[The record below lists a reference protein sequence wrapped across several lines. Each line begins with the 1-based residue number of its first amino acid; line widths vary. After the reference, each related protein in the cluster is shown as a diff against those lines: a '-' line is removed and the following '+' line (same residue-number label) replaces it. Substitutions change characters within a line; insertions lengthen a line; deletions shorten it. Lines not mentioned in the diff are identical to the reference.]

1 MAANP
6 GAMIALR
13 QIRDAAGR
21 IAPWVR
27 RTPLLSA
34 PALSERAGRPIF
46 LKPEFWQE
54 TGSFKVRGATNYL
67 LAVGAATDGGGVVTA
82 STGNHGQAVAWAAAR
97 LGVRAVIA
105 VPAAAP
111 RAKLDGIRR
120 RGGELRPINGGY
132 DAAHAAALAMAAGE
146 GLRYVPAFEDEVII
160 AGQGTIGLEIAEDL
174 PEVAEVYVPVG
185 GGGLAAGVGAAL
197 AAAAPSARLVGA
209 QSVLTPAMARSLAAG
224 SPVAVP
230 EPPTLCDGLAG
241 GIDALTLTYA
251 QRYLADLALVEE
263 ADVAAAMRALVA
275 DERWIVE
282 GSAAVALAAA
292 LRTGRAGAGPAVVVL
307 TGRNVDAE
315 TVRGVLLPQ

>member
-1 MAANP
+1 MV
-6 GAMIALR
+6 AL
-13 QIRDAAGR
+13 QDIRDAAAR

-27 RTPLLSA
+27 RTPLLAA
-34 PALSERAGRPIF
+34 PALSARAGRAIH

-54 TGSFKVRGATNYL
+54 TGSFKVRGATNHL
-67 LAVGAATDGGGVVTA
+67 LAVGAGGGGVVTA
-82 STGNHGQAVAWAAAR
+82 STGNHGQAVAWVAAR

-111 RAKLDGIRR
+111 QAKIQGIRR
-120 RGGELRPINGGY
+120 HGAELRLIDGGY
-132 DAAHAAALAMAAGE
+132 DAAHAAALAMAADE

-174 PEVAEVYVPVG
+174 PEVAEVFVPVG
-185 GGGLAAGVGAAL
+185 GGGLAAGIGTAL
-197 AAAAPSARLVGA
+197 AAVVPAARLVGA

-224 SPVAVP
+224 APVDVP
-230 EPPTLCDGLAG
+230 EPPTLCDGLSG
-241 GIDALTLTYA
+241 GIDALTLGYA

-263 ADVAAAMRALVA
+263 ADVAAAMRALVE

-292 LRTGRAGAGPAVVVL
+292 IRAGAGRGAGPAVVVL

-315 TVRGVLLPQ
+315 TLRGVLRTQ